1 MITIPA
7 WIAWL
12 ILGLGAGVGGTI
24 GARAIFADDDAPETI
39 EAVAT
44 VVEAVTEEHVTE
56 AETKQIVAS
65 MDAAS
70 IAVQAAL
77 EHDAK
82 PADVALAMYALAVQ
96 GAMAKEEGASALE
109 VKMAAEA
116 LVKEIGEMQEIGPVV
131 ERPTLPIETLSLLP

>member
-7 WIAWL
+7 WILWL
-12 ILGLGAGVGGTI
+12 TLGLGAGVGGTI

-44 VVEAVTEEHVTE
+44 VVEAVTVEHVPE

>member
-7 WIAWL
+7 WILWMA
-12 ILGLGAGVGGTI
+12 LGLGVGAGGVVGVQALTKTADPAETVAEV
-24 GARAIFADDDAPETI
+24 GAVVEQVQAPELM
-39 EAVAT
+39 
-44 VVEAVTEEHVTE
+44 E

-70 IAVQAAL
+70 IAVTDAL
-77 EHDAK
+77 KDDAK
-82 PADVALAMYALAVQ
+82 PSDVALAMYALAVQ

-116 LVKEIGEMQEIGPVV
+116 LVKTIDEMDQGPPPV
-131 ERPTLPIETLSLLP
+131 LPLIE

>member
-7 WIAWL
+7 WILWL
-12 ILGLGAGVGGTI
+12 TLGLGAGVGGTI

-44 VVEAVTEEHVTE
+44 VVEAVTVEHVTE